1 MRFNVFKNTVLF
13 FGIVMISCAFKGK
26 DEKSVSDNNEM
37 LRQAQHD
44 ITESNGNGIIAGAN
58 QTEAYLP
65 LLKGKRVGIVANQTT
80 VIFKQPKAKS
90 QITHI

>member
-44 ITESNGNGIIAGAN
+44 I
-58 QTEAYLP
+58 
-65 LLKGKRVGIVANQTT
+65 
-80 VIFKQPKAKS
+80 
-90 QITHI
+90 